1 MNSEQLTSKSKWS
14 KKVES
19 VPNILIAGASD
30 KVEILRGLS
39 IRLFVAEFGSQA
51 IRCLKR
57 RRINTLISRW
67 ELVDVFDG
75 ELLRKVIAAKPEV
88 TTLALIKAGD
98 YLCEVAARSMGVS
111 IVLPEDI
118 DNDHFRD
125 AVCQLVHISGE
136 SADRFAHKIEGV
148 ESSKVMT

>member
-1 MNSEQLTSKSKWS
+1 MNGKELKIKPRWS
-14 KKVES
+14 RKVET
-19 VPNILIAGASD
+19 VPNVLIAGASD

-57 RRINTLISRW
+57 RKISTLISRW

-75 ELLRKVIAAKPEV
+75 ELLKKVIAAKPDI
-88 TTLALIKAGD
+88 TTIALIKAGD
-98 YLCEVAARSMGVS
+98 YLREVAARSTGVS

-136 SADRFAHKIEGV
+136 PTDPLALKIEDV
-148 ESSKVMT
+148 ESSEVMT